1 MPYVLPADVDER
13 PIVIDGAGTLGRRI
27 AAVYV
32 GGGSDVRIFDLSAE
46 QRQAARDYVEENL
59 VQTQQMLGLHPDRA
73 GRIEVSDDLQEA
85 VAGGWM
91 VIEAVPERTDIKT
104 EVFGDLERLA
114 EPDAILCSNSSSIPT
129 SQIIGKV
136 EHPERVLN
144 THYQQPPEL
153 NAVELMSCGKTDQG
167 IIDALMEKFPH
178 YGLVPFW
185 VRRESDGFIF
195 NRIWA
200 AIKRECLMVVEE
212 GVAPPEDVDALWE
225 IYRRKYD
232 AAKTLEGFSLKLRDG
247 PGRIKGRRGSG
258 SEGDDAACPRLL
270 VVALRDSSEGST
282 DRLATLVFSEDSH
295 SASPRVNWRSV
306 KGLEW
311 VAKSSWPILLPARPA
326 KDPLPVSRKE
336 SQ

>member
-167 IIDALMEKFPH
+167 VIDALMEKFPH

-212 GVAPPEDVDALWE
+212 GVAPAEDVDAMWE
-225 IYRRKYD
+225 IFTRAGVPPFRLMDRVGLDVVLAIEEHYAAVREGIPEGPRK
-232 AAKTLEGFSLKLRDG
+232 
-247 PGRIKGRRGSG
+247 
-258 SEGDDAACPRLL
+258 LL
-270 VVALRDSSEGST
+270 HEYIDQ
-282 DRLATLVFSEDSH
+282 DRLG
-295 SASPRVNWRSV
+295 V
-306 KGLEW
+306 KSGRGFYEYT
-311 VAKSSWPILLPARPA
+311 
-326 KDPLPVSRKE
+326 D
-336 SQ
+336 

>member
-59 VQTQQMLGLHPDRA
+59 IQTQQMLGLHPDRA

-129 SQIIGKV
+129 SHIIGKV

-167 IIDALMEKFPH
+167 VIEALMEKFPH

-212 GVAPPEDVDALWE
+212 GVAPPEDVDAMWE
-225 IYRRKYD
+225 IFTRAGVPPFRLMDRVGLDVVLAIEEHY
-232 AAKTLEGFSLKLRDG
+232 AAVRDG
-247 PGRIKGRRGSG
+247 IP
-258 SEGDDAACPRLL
+258 EGPRKLL
-270 VVALRDSSEGST
+270 REYIDQ
-282 DRLATLVFSEDSH
+282 DRLG
-295 SASPRVNWRSV
+295 V
-306 KGLEW
+306 KSGRGFYEYT
-311 VAKSSWPILLPARPA
+311 
-326 KDPLPVSRKE
+326 D
-336 SQ
+336 

>member
-167 IIDALMEKFPH
+167 VIDALMEKFPH

-212 GVAPPEDVDALWE
+212 GVAPAEDVDAMWE
-225 IYRRKYD
+225 IFTRAGVPPFRLMDRVGLDVVLAIEEHYAAVREGIPEGPRK
-232 AAKTLEGFSLKLRDG
+232 
-247 PGRIKGRRGSG
+247 
-258 SEGDDAACPRLL
+258 LL
-270 VVALRDSSEGST
+270 HEYIDQ
-282 DRLATLVFSEDSH
+282 DRLG
-295 SASPRVNWRSV
+295 V
-306 KGLEW
+306 KSG
-311 VAKSSWPILLPARPA
+311 RGFYGYT
-326 KDPLPVSRKE
+326 D
-336 SQ
+336 